1 MGVDACVD
9 THTLDFLCV
18 CRTFA
23 YVTVKDRMPRILTQ
37 VIDTV
42 HKEEANMKA
51 QYGEVKRRVIAYTV
65 TLATC
70 AWCSLIGMAYLP
82 LFGFLHDHP
91 QHTEATFC
99 VCVVSSLVCTTLN
112 T

>member
-1 MGVDACVD
+1 MCV
-9 THTLDFLCV
+9 CV

-51 QYGEVKRRVIAYTV
+51 QYGEVNWR
-65 TLATC
+65 
-70 AWCSLIGMAYLP
+70 
-82 LFGFLHDHP
+82 
-91 QHTEATFC
+91 
-99 VCVVSSLVCTTLN
+99 
-112 T
+112 

>member
-1 MGVDACVD
+1 MGVAAYVD
-9 THTLDFLCV
+9 TLYPVCV

-51 QYGEVKRRVIAYTV
+51 QYGEVSYLYDHPHRTV
-65 TLATC
+65 TLVTC
-70 AWCSLIGMAYLP
+70 
-82 LFGFLHDHP
+82 
-91 QHTEATFC
+91 T
-99 VCVVSSLVCTTLN
+99 CTLCGGL
-112 T
+112 